1 MEDNENNGKEIDS
14 VQDPEYNQSNQN
26 SNHLSQNMNLYSNYQ
41 GETLNNQ
48 SSELLQSQS
57 QLNNMEKIKRHR
69 RGKNEISDRNYRCP
83 DCDKCYL
90 SGPALTTH
98 RKTKHGYGN
107 NGEKRSRGRPRKD
120 CLNEC
125 IVNNP
130 QNKFLYFFN
139 EEHRKSFDDKIIDV
153 DIIKNDLRIIFKQ
166 LQKELFNEID
176 DVEKYPFYQL
186 IVENWEKEEPNLV
199 TECFNAI
206 NKLDEPLNKI
216 QSYNL
221 DGIFFFY
228 LKEFYKNAS
237 IEYFWFMIKFIVLF
251 RECINKLRA
260 NLVKK
265 EEQSET
271 NKLYS
276 QIYNSE
282 YVPEICNDFVLDF
295 MEPFDY
301 FGLNKDELIEIIQ
314 HFCYWLYSKQYTQL
328 HISLIN
334 NK

>member
-26 SNHLSQNMNLYSNYQ
+26 SIHPSQNMNLYSNYQ

-48 SSELLQSQS
+48 SSELLPSQS

-69 RGKNEISDRNYRCP
+69 RGKNEISDRNYSCP

-125 IVNNP
+125 VVNNP

-139 EEHRKSFDDKIIDV
+139 EEHRKPLDDKVIDV

-186 IVENWEKEEPNLV
+186 IVDNWEKEEPNLV

-228 LKEFYKNAS
+228 LKEFYKNAN

-265 EEQSET
+265 EEQTET

-328 HISLIN
+328 HLSLIN

>member
-14 VQDPEYNQSNQN
+14 VQEPEYNQSNQN
-26 SNHLSQNMNLYSNYQ
+26 SNHPSQNMNLYSNYQ

-186 IVENWEKEEPNLV
+186 IVDNWEKEEPNLV

-228 LKEFYKNAS
+228 LKEFYKNAN
-237 IEYFWFMIKFIVLF
+237 IKYFWFMIKFIVLF

-301 FGLNKDELIEIIQ
+301 FGLNKDELIEIIM

-328 HISLIN
+328 HLSLIN

>member
-14 VQDPEYNQSNQN
+14 VQEPEYNQSNQN

-265 EEQSET
+265 EEQTET

-282 YVPEICNDFVLDF
+282 YVPEVCNDFVLDF

-328 HISLIN
+328 HLSLIN

>member
-26 SNHLSQNMNLYSNYQ
+26 SIHPSQNMNLYSNYQ

-48 SSELLQSQS
+48 SSELLPSQS

-69 RGKNEISDRNYRCP
+69 RGKNEISDRNYSCP

-125 IVNNP
+125 VVNNP

-139 EEHRKSFDDKIIDV
+139 EEHRKSLDDKVIDV

-186 IVENWEKEEPNLV
+186 IVDNWEKEEPNLV

-301 FGLNKDELIEIIQ
+301 FGLNKDELIEIIM

-328 HISLIN
+328 HLSLIN

>member
-1 MEDNENNGKEIDS
+1 MEDNDNNGKEIDS

-328 HISLIN
+328 HLSLIN

>member
-301 FGLNKDELIEIIQ
+301 FGLNKDELIEIIM

-328 HISLIN
+328 HLSLIN

>member
-14 VQDPEYNQSNQN
+14 VQEPEYNQSNQN
-26 SNHLSQNMNLYSNYQ
+26 SNHPSQNMNLYSNYQ

-221 DGIFFFY
+221 DGIFFFL
-228 LKEFYKNAS
+228 LKR
-237 IEYFWFMIKFIVLF
+237 IL
-251 RECINKLRA
+251 
-260 NLVKK
+260 
-265 EEQSET
+265 
-271 NKLYS
+271 
-276 QIYNSE
+276 
-282 YVPEICNDFVLDF
+282 
-295 MEPFDY
+295 
-301 FGLNKDELIEIIQ
+301 
-314 HFCYWLYSKQYTQL
+314 
-328 HISLIN
+328 
-334 NK
+334 

>member
-1 MEDNENNGKEIDS
+1 MEDNENNGKEKDS

-328 HISLIN
+328 HLSLIN